1 MLSKP
6 SSKKPQPTQ
15 KEQKSTNTLLLII
28 IVVLVA
34 IIGVVAGYIYFGSMN
49 HPTPIINN
57 TTNLTNST
65 NVTLNQT
72 NVSVSSQMG
81 NNITQGIYVYNNS
94 VEQSAHAQGYIGPN
108 EAQTAALNYVRVHDD
123 SQGYPL
129 VITDPLEFQ
138 RNSYGGEDIY
148 VYTMTVNVGSQY
160 HVIVD
165 VGAEDGQVLHTDDTR
180 YPD

>member
-1 MLSKP
+1 
-6 SSKKPQPTQ
+6 
-15 KEQKSTNTLLLII
+15 
-28 IVVLVA
+28 
-34 IIGVVAGYIYFGSMN
+34 MN

-65 NVTLNQT
+65 NSINATPNQT
-72 NVSVSSQMG
+72 NTSESNQTG
-81 NNITQGIYVYNNS
+81 NNNTQGIYMYNDS

-129 VITDPLEFQ
+129 AITDLLGFQ
-138 RNSYGGEDIY
+138 RNNYGGEDIY

-160 HVIVD
+160 YIIVD